1 MTAACRRM
9 APRQSSHCKLL
20 IIVLHANREHRRD
33 AYASM
38 RPTLSR
44 PAAKIVFFLFFFIL
58 TPSSGNTSP
67 PLALVLGRCGA
78 RYERRNDQTPK
89 PVTLRARNVV
99 GSRRATE

>member
-1 MTAACRRM
+1 MTAADRLM
-9 APRQSSHCKLL
+9 AARQSSPCKIL
-20 IIVLHANREHRRD
+20 IVVLHANREHRRD

-44 PAAKIVFFLFFFIL
+44 PAANNVFFLFFFIL
-58 TPSSGNTSP
+58 TASSGNNS

>member
-1 MTAACRRM
+1 MTAADRLT
-9 APRQSSHCKLL
+9 APRQSSPCKLL
-20 IIVLHANREHRRD
+20 IVVLHANREHRRD

-44 PAAKIVFFLFFFIL
+44 PAANNVFFLFFFIL
-58 TPSSGNTSP
+58 SASSGNNSP
-67 PLALVLGRCGA
+67 FSFGA
-78 RYERRNDQTPK
+78 WSLRWYERRNDQTPK

>member
-1 MTAACRRM
+1 MAARR
-9 APRQSSHCKLL
+9 SSPCKLL

-58 TPSSGNTSP
+58 TASSGNNSP
-67 PLALVLGRCGA
+67 FSFGAWSLRC
-78 RYERRNDQTPK
+78 E
-89 PVTLRARNVV
+89 VRAPQ
-99 GSRRATE
+99 